1 MAGTGRKAVSTEIA
15 EHFTITLVDIS
26 PGKRGEIPKTGVSA
40 PEQDLVFRSA
50 LSVKQGIHFNS
61 LFSVLK
67 RVPFSTQSLQKRV
80 KDGDKRSTFGHFHLP
95 KKI

>member
-15 EHFTITLVDIS
+15 EHFTILQLIS
-26 PGKRGEIPKTGVSA
+26 PGKKGEIQKTGVSA